1 VSEEMD
7 LSTETF
13 ALLPLSS
20 RRPPTPPPREDDDK
34 EEEEEEDDEKEDE
47 EEDDDSNDDDA
58 FESKKKKEKKQQKK
72 AAPPP
77 KTKKAKKIRVIDE
90 EEEEEEEDDGDA
102 EGKKK
107 KKQRQKED
115 DDGEASSDHSV
126 RSDDVVMTS
135 AICRAAYR
143 AKGGK
148 DNGNDEIDD
157 GEEPLR
163 YNNIQKLHTQPSAL
177 RLQLEVYQDRH
188 TRPYPSRACECR
200 SSDEPLPA
208 GRDTTDRGFLG
219 VE

>member
-1 VSEEMD
+1 MD
-7 LSTETF
+7 LSKETF

-34 EEEEEEDDEKEDE
+34 EE
-47 EEDDDSNDDDA
+47 
-58 FESKKKKEKKQQKK
+58 
-72 AAPPP
+72 
-77 KTKKAKKIRVIDE
+77 
-90 EEEEEEEDDGDA
+90 
-102 EGKKK
+102 
-107 KKQRQKED
+107 
-115 DDGEASSDHSV
+115 
-126 RSDDVVMTS
+126 
-135 AICRAAYR
+135 
-143 AKGGK
+143 
-148 DNGNDEIDD
+148 DD